1 MVGTVIA
8 MVVLVVML
16 FKAGTWI
23 SKCCL
28 VSFHLFFPFLLV
40 LAAGS
45 MLRLRSPMMLAA
57 SVMTKLG
64 KLNYPDDRNFVRNSG
79 TQDGA
84 KRGWSSAWDSGSDV
98 TTTAYKGRGALSTEA
113 VVPKPQSDHRRHIAT
128 DGRRRQVLVRLEMLH
143 HYHSDH
149 PDSHTP
155 ARYPPLGLIQIRPN
169 ACTVILKLILFQNIV
184 EPTRIWNKA

>member
-1 MVGTVIA
+1 MSTEHHILKAILSCSILFVKPSGNVLTWVNFLSWDSVVG
-8 MVVLVVML
+8 
-16 FKAGTWI
+16 
-23 SKCCL
+23 
-28 VSFHLFFPFLLV
+28 
-40 LAAGS
+40 
-45 MLRLRSPMMLAA
+45 
-57 SVMTKLG
+57 
-64 KLNYPDDRNFVRNSG
+64 SG

-84 KRGWSSAWDSGSDV
+84 KRGWSSARDSGSDV

>member
-1 MVGTVIA
+1 MRYLRGNHYEC
-8 MVVLVVML
+8 
-16 FKAGTWI
+16 TW
-23 SKCCL
+23 
-28 VSFHLFFPFLLV
+28 HLFSGGRLGWLDTFWAWTDPGSCNISHTHIGLEQIYIQCYTVSV
-40 LAAGS
+40 L
-45 MLRLRSPMMLAA
+45 
-57 SVMTKLG
+57 
-64 KLNYPDDRNFVRNSG
+64 SG

-84 KRGWSSAWDSGSDV
+84 KRGWSSARDSGSDV

-143 HYHSDH
+143 HYHSNH

>member
-1 MVGTVIA
+1 M
-8 MVVLVVML
+8 
-16 FKAGTWI
+16 F
-23 SKCCL
+23 
-28 VSFHLFFPFLLV
+28 
-40 LAAGS
+40 
-45 MLRLRSPMMLAA
+45 
-57 SVMTKLG
+57 
-64 KLNYPDDRNFVRNSG
+64 SG

-84 KRGWSSAWDSGSDV
+84 KRGWSSARDSGSDV

-143 HYHSDH
+143 HDHSDH

-155 ARYPPLGLIQIRPN
+155 ARYPPLGLIQIRPS

-184 EPTRIWNKA
+184 EPTRI